1 MNLDTNNMEAIVAM
15 LMKELKKVE
24 NKEEACSCCEAKN
37 GVFHSMDEA
46 IAAAKKAQATLFA
59 SRLELRERIVNSI
72 RETLKDYTLELAE
85 LGVSETGMGR
95 VADKKLKHEVTIAKT
110 PGVEDLKAFA

>member
-37 GVFHSMDEA
+37 GVS
-46 IAAAKKAQATLFA
+46 L
-59 SRLELRERIVNSI
+59 
-72 RETLKDYTLELAE
+72 Y
-85 LGVSETGMGR
+85 G
-95 VADKKLKHEVTIAKT
+95 
-110 PGVEDLKAFA
+110 